1 MNENIFSL
9 NDHYQG
15 NIGNVIMLPC
25 SKLTDHPLRFKIFD
39 ELYIQ
44 ELTFSIARYGLFSP
58 LLVRL
63 MDDGCYQ
70 VISGHCR
77 LKAILKLKWAHCPVA
92 VIDCDDI
99 TAKILLASSNSSSRY
114 FTAIEEGLIIQSMHE
129 QDNLEFADISKLF
142 RKSNSWVS
150 RRLSLVLNLEENVQ
164 NDVQKGLIKART
176 AQEIALLPQ
185 GNQTVFADCVK
196 MHNLSKDE
204 TSELVQAIKKSDFN
218 DEIFN
223 ACVNNPKGYLKNT
236 QSNKQKK
243 IAKDVVLKDN
253 SIIVLVNNINTN
265 IKQLVMSMEEK
276 VGGLAKEETSALRKA
291 CSELNFNIVHFSNV
305 YKKMFLNS

>member
-1 MNENIFSL
+1 MNENVFSL

-15 NIGNVIMLPC
+15 NTGNVITVPC
-25 SKLTDHPLRFKIFD
+25 SKLTDHPLRFKCFD

-58 LLVRL
+58 LLVRVL
-63 MDDGCYQ
+63 DDGCYQ

-77 LKAILKLKWAHCPVA
+77 LKAILKLKWTNCPVT

-99 TAKILLASSNSSSRY
+99 TAKILLASSNSASRY

-142 RKSNSWVS
+142 RKSKSWVS
-150 RRLSLVLNLEENVQ
+150 RRLSLVSNLEQNVQ

-176 AQEIALLPQ
+176 SQEIALLPQ

-196 MHNLSKDE
+196 KHDLSKDE
-204 TSELVQAIKKSDFN
+204 TSKLVQALKKSNFN

-223 ACVNNPKGYLKNT
+223 ACVNNPRGYLENA
-236 QSNKQKK
+236 QNSKQKK
-243 IAKDVVLKDN
+243 MPKDVVLKDN
-253 SIIVLVNNINTN
+253 SIFILVNQVNTN
-265 IKQLVMSMEEK
+265 MKQLVMSMEEK
-276 VGGLAKEETSALRKA
+276 VGGLTKEEMTALKKA
-291 CSELNFNIVHFSNV
+291 CSKLNFNIIHFSNA

>member
-1 MNENIFSL
+1 MNETVCSL

-15 NIGNVIMLPC
+15 NTGNVITVPC
-25 SKLTDHPLRFKIFD
+25 NKLMDHPLRFKCFD

-44 ELTFSIARYGLFSP
+44 ELTFSITRYGLFSP

-77 LKAILKLKWAHCPVA
+77 LKAILKIKWSNCPVT

-99 TAKILLASSNSSSRY
+99 MAKILLASSNSSSRY

-142 RKSNSWVS
+142 RKSKSWVS
-150 RRLSLVLNLEENVQ
+150 RRLSLVLNLEQNVQ

-185 GNQTVFADCVK
+185 GNQTVFTDCVK
-196 MHNLSKDE
+196 KHDLKKDE
-204 TSELVQAIKKSDFN
+204 TSELVQALKKSDFN
-218 DEIFN
+218 DDIFN
-223 ACVNNPKGYLKNT
+223 ACVNNPRAYLKNI
-236 QSNKQKK
+236 QDSKQK
-243 IAKDVVLKDN
+243 IIPEDVVPKDN
-253 SIIVLVNNINTN
+253 SIFYLVNKVNNN
-265 IKQLVMSMEEK
+265 MKQLVMSMEEK
-276 VGGLAKEETSALRKA
+276 FGGLTKEEMTALKKA
-291 CSELNFNIVHFSNV
+291 CSKLNFNIIHFSNA